1 MRRSEKWL
9 GNLFVAVL
17 LLLGL
22 NSPLQADDSVDIS
35 RDPFVVLFQSK
46 LDEANSEVVA
56 QEAKYNLAVQCFNTS
71 RRLLEL
77 QAISSDEYKR
87 DYVAMKVEEAQVQVF
102 KQRVIARK
110 AVLDVVI
117 LNRLAGREVQQC
129 I

>member
-1 MRRSEKWL
+1 MQRSEKWL

-56 QEAKYNLAVQCFNTS
+56 QEAKYNLAAHCFQTS
-71 RRLLEL
+71 RRLLEQ
-77 QAISSDEYKR
+77 QAISLDEYKR